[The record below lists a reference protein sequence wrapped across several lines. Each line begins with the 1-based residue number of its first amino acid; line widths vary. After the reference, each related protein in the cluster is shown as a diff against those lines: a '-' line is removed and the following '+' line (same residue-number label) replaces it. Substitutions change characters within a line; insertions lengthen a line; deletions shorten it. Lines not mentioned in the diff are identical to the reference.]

1 LWYLYKKLYPN
12 VRLIFVPDQINLIAR
27 LLRELE
33 ALKEKQKKQD
43 LITTEKKEL

>member
-1 LWYLYKKLYPN
+1 
-12 VRLIFVPDQINLIAR
+12 LIFVPDQINLIAR